1 MQLRT
6 TSVLLLRRTLHRLGF
21 DLVRS
26 LDDHDLLSRRLQL
39 LRSRDVN
46 VLFDVGAHAGQ
57 YGQTMRAAGYGGR
70 LVSFEPLPEP
80 FAMLESASSTDGDW
94 EAVNVALGEC
104 VGEVVMH
111 VAGNSQSSSVL
122 QMLPAH
128 QDADARS
135 GYVGECRVPMT
146 TLEKVVSDRIEAD
159 DRLFVKVDAQGYE
172 EQVLAGAGDQLA
184 RITGLQL
191 ELSLVH
197 LYEGQALLHQM
208 VSKLMDE
215 GFTLMSIEPGFW
227 DRRTG
232 QLLQA
237 DGIFFRF

>member
-6 TSVLLLRRTLHRLGF
+6 TSVLLLRQVLHRLGF

-26 LDDHDLLSRRLQL
+26 LDERDLLRRRLQL
-39 LRSRDVN
+39 LESRSVN

-80 FAMLESASSTDGDW
+80 FAMLQSVSATDGNWD
-94 EAVNVALGEC
+94 AVNAALGESE
-104 VGEVVMH
+104 GDVVMH

-122 QMLPAH
+122 QMLPMH
-128 QDADARS
+128 EKADPRS
-135 GYVGECRVPMT
+135 GYVGECRVAMT
-146 TLEKVVSDRIEAD
+146 TLAKVVADRVGPDE
-159 DRLFVKVDAQGYE
+159 RLFVKIDAQGYE
-172 EQVLAGAGDQLA
+172 EQVLAGAGDTLA
-184 RITGLQL
+184 RLAGLQL
-191 ELSLVH
+191 ELSLVE
-197 LYEGQALLHQM
+197 LYDGQALLHQV
-208 VSKLMDE
+208 VSRLMAE
-215 GFTLMSIEPGFW
+215 GFVLMSLEPGFW

-237 DGIFFRF
+237 DGIFLRP

>member
-6 TSVLLLRRTLHRLGF
+6 TSVLLLRRMLHRVGF

-26 LDDHDLLSRRLQL
+26 LDEQDLLSRRLQL

-80 FAMLESASSTDGDW
+80 FAMLQSVSTTDSNWDV
-94 EAVNVALGEC
+94 VNAALGESE
-104 VGEVVMH
+104 GDVVMH
-111 VAGNSQSSSVL
+111 VSGNSQSSSVL
-122 QMLPAH
+122 QMLPIH
-128 QDADARS
+128 EEADPRS
-135 GYVGECRVPMT
+135 GYVGECRVAMT
-146 TLEKVVSDRIEAD
+146 TLAKVVNERVGAD

-208 VSKLMDE
+208 VSRLMEE
-215 GFTLMSIEPGFW
+215 GFALTSIEPGFW

-237 DGIFFRF
+237 DGIFFR

>member
-1 MQLRT
+1 MEFRT
-6 TSVLLLRRTLHRLGF
+6 NAVLVLRRLLNRLGF

-26 LDDHDLLSRRLQL
+26 LDEDDLLRRRLQL
-39 LRSRDVN
+39 LKSRGVN
-46 VLFDVGAHAGQ
+46 VVFDVGAHAGQ
-57 YGQTMRAAGYGGR
+57 YGQTMRAAGYDGR

-80 FAMLESASSTDGDW
+80 FAILESASSTDGDW
-94 EAVNVALGEC
+94 EVVNVALGDGEK
-104 VGEVVMH
+104 EVVMH

-135 GYVGECRVPMT
+135 RYVGECRVPMT
-146 TLEKVVSDRIEAD
+146 TLEKVVSERVGAD

-172 EQVLAGAGDQLA
+172 EQVLAGAGDELA

-208 VSKLMDE
+208 VSRLMDE
-215 GFTLMSIEPGFW
+215 GFVLVSIEPGFW

-237 DGIFFRF
+237 DGIFFRL